1 MAETNS
7 SGEPSAIG
15 ACCRTKYPRRVLAL
29 VIWLASVT
37 CHGAE
42 FADIQRLL
50 DTGDAAAAYAAAL
63 AMSDEHSGDAE
74 FDLLFGLAALDSGHI
89 GEAILALER
98 VVVLQPTHLRARLE
112 LARAYYAVGEW
123 DNARAQFDLVLRQDP
138 PPNVQERIRAY
149 LQAIDN
155 AVRSLVWR
163 STASASLAAGYD
175 NNINSATPD
184 SSVEV
189 PALGTVALADGSRKF
204 GSSFVTATVSG
215 DTQYRMSKRTAVT
228 AGANAQ
234 WRNNTSSDG
243 YDTLAGGLQIA
254 SVFSGANYSVAVP
267 VQLHQLAVNDQT
279 WRRMWAVGLEYNR
292 AYGARQVGVSGQLG
306 RLAYPDDY
314 TRDAE
319 LSLLGAHLAWATA
332 SKMNWSISVFYGD
345 EDVRADSAPQY
356 GRRYGGT
363 NVALLH
369 SMSAVWAVTGNVGW
383 QTARYAAND
392 PVFGVTRDEQ
402 LSSAAL
408 GLRHQWNRQAS
419 AQLRIDWWHN
429 DANVSLYEYDRSQVS
444 GVIAYEF

>member
-1 MAETNS
+1 MSETNS
-7 SGEPSAIG
+7 LCETDVIG
-15 ACCRTKYPRRVLAL
+15 AGGRAKYVRCSIAL
-29 VIWLASVT
+29 TLWLVNWV
-37 CHGAE
+37 CYGAE
-42 FADIQRLL
+42 MADVKRRL
-50 DTGDAAAAYAAAL
+50 DGGDPVGAYAAAQEL
-63 AMSDEHSGDAE
+63 SDEFSGDAE
-74 FDLLFGLAALDSGHI
+74 FDLLYGLAALDSGHS

-98 VVVLQPTHLRARLE
+98 VVALQPTQLRARLE
-112 LARAYYAVGEW
+112 LARAYYSVGEW
-123 DNARAQFDLVLRQDP
+123 DNARAQFELVLKYDP
-138 PPNVQERIRAY
+138 PPNVKERIRVY

-163 STASASLAAGYD
+163 STASASLEAGYD

-189 PALGTVALADGSRKF
+189 PALGTVALADASRKS

-234 WRNNTSSDG
+234 WRNNTTSDA

-319 LSLLGAHLAWATA
+319 LGIVGAHLAWATTPDT
-332 SKMNWSISVFYGD
+332 NWSISVFYGN
-345 EDVRADSAPQY
+345 EDVRADTAPQY

-363 NVALLH
+363 NVALLR
-369 SMSAVWAVTGNVGW
+369 SVSAVWAVTGNVGW
-383 QTARYAAND
+383 QTARYAADD

-408 GLRHQWNRQAS
+408 GLRHQWNRQTS
-419 AQLRIDWWHN
+419 GQLRVDWWHN
-429 DANVSLYEYDRSQVS
+429 DANLSLYEYDRSQVS
-444 GVIAYEF
+444 GVITYEF